1 MSRNQLPGMK
11 SKAHRTRES
20 VGVRHRP
27 GYARGGA
34 FTLIELLVVV
44 SIIALL
50 ISILLPSLRRARD
63 QAKAVVCGS
72 GIGGILRGMATYSTD
87 WNGWLPG
94 SPGTSGSVLLG
105 LSSPPAEDEEIMPD
119 APTQIFDWAGPIL
132 AGTSQL
138 SVNRAYRY
146 EEFVEKL
153 FVCAANKYESEP
165 FFNYDIGPHGNFGV
179 VKMNSYNTI
188 RQFVLWPRSFG
199 TCHNDSYEGP
209 PGWGEC
215 APFVEAQFDPQI
227 GGDSTAPKGYKPNLD
242 RVARPARK
250 IYIADGSRY
259 TTPDHTIDHDIAWD
273 GSAGGA
279 FSNGGPT
286 LAEEFFTAF
295 MIDEPA
301 SAYTYRHYLGKDR
314 AVEVGF
320 FDGHAELMSRRMSR
334 FPDPW
339 WPKGSLIPWGDEFNE
354 QTKTLLIEL
363 GRDDGLIDY
372 GAPLGLVYKVQ

>member
-1 MSRNQLPGMK
+1 MRNR
-11 SKAHRTRES
+11 ADRTRES
-20 VGVRHRP
+20 VDVRRRH
-27 GYARGGA
+27 GHARGGA

-72 GIGGILRGMATYSTD
+72 GIGGILRGMVTYSAD
-87 WNGWLPG
+87 WNGWIPG

-138 SVNRAYRY
+138 SVNRAHRY

-153 FVCAANKYESEP
+153 FVCAANQYDSQP
-165 FFNYDIGPHGNFGV
+165 FFNYDIGPHGNFGI

-188 RQFVLWPRSFG
+188 RQFVLWPRTF
-199 TCHNDSYEGP
+199 TLCPDSS
-209 PGWGEC
+209 WGEC
-215 APFVEAQFDPQI
+215 APFIQAQFDPQI
-227 GGDSTAPKGYKPNLD
+227 GGLSTAPKGYKPNLD
-242 RVARPARK
+242 RVARPSRK
-250 IYIADGSRY
+250 VFIADGSRY
-259 TTPDHTIDHDIAWD
+259 TTDDSTIDHDISWD
-273 GSAGGA
+273 APAGGS
-279 FSNGGPT
+279 FSDGGPT
-286 LAEEFFTAF
+286 LAEQYLRGF

-320 FDGHAELMSRRMSR
+320 FDGHAELMSRRLSR

-339 WPKGSLIPWGDEFNE
+339 WPKGSLIPFGSEFNE
-354 QTKTLLIEL
+354 QTRTLLIEM
-363 GRDDGLIDY
+363 GRDDGLVEYDSVLY
-372 GAPLGLVYKVQ
+372 YEVQ

>member
-1 MSRNQLPGMK
+1 MK
-11 SKAHRTRES
+11 R
-20 VGVRHRP
+20 
-27 GYARGGA
+27 A

-63 QAKAVVCGS
+63 QAKAVTCGS
-72 GIGGILRGMATYSTD
+72 GIGGILRGMVTYSID
-87 WNGWLPG
+87 WNGWIPG

-119 APTQIFDWAGPIL
+119 APTQIFDWAGPIM
-132 AGTSQL
+132 AGSSQL
-138 SVNRAYRY
+138 SVNRADRY

-153 FVCAANKYESEP
+153 FVCDANHFKSEP
-165 FFNYDIGPHGNFGV
+165 FFNYQIGPHGNFGI

-188 RQFVLWPRSFG
+188 RQFMLWPRTFG
-199 TCHNDSYEGP
+199 GCPDTN
-209 PGWGEC
+209 WGEC

-227 GGDSTAPKGYKPNLD
+227 GGLSTAPKGYKPNID
-242 RVARPARK
+242 RVARASRK
-250 IYIADGSRY
+250 VYIADGSRY
-259 TTPDHTIDHDIAWD
+259 TTQAGAIDHDISWN

-286 LAEEFFTAF
+286 LAEDFLTAF
-295 MIDEPA
+295 SIEDPA
-301 SAYTYRHYLGKDR
+301 SAYTYRHYRGKDR
-314 AVEVGF
+314 ALEVGF
-320 FDGHAELMSRRMSR
+320 FDGHAELMSRKRSR

-339 WPKGSLIPWGDEFNE
+339 WPKGSLIPFGDEFNE

-363 GRDDGLIDY
+363 GRDDSLINY
-372 GAPLGLVYKVQ
+372 PGLGLVYEVQ